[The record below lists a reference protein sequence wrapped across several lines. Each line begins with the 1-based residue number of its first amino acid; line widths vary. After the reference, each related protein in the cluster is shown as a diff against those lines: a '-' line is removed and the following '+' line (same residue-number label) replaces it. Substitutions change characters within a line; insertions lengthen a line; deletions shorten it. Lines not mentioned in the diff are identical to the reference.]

1 MISCGSHHDA
11 VCARATRA
19 LLPSAGCRAVSASCQ
34 GRSREAAASAAMLQ
48 GTCPSAPA
56 ATGLPSKSPS
66 APLPPSL
73 SSYAKQLI
81 SPITSLA
88 PSLIVHQ

>member
-1 MISCGSHHDA
+1 MM
-11 VCARATRA
+11 
-19 LLPSAGCRAVSASCQ
+19 RAVPEPLGHCCPALAVVWSVPPARE
-34 GRSREAAASAAMLQ
+34 GAEAAASTAMLQ
-48 GTCPSAPA
+48 GTCPSTPA
-56 ATGLPSKSPS
+56 AAGLPSKSPS

>member
-1 MISCGSHHDA
+1 MGAVPEPLWQSCPVLAFLWSVPPAEEGA
-11 VCARATRA
+11 
-19 LLPSAGCRAVSASCQ
+19 
-34 GRSREAAASAAMLQ
+34 EKAASTATLQ
-48 GTCPSAPA
+48 GTPHGAPA

-81 SPITSLA
+81 SPISSQA